1 MEPRTSNQV
10 RPNYSSSSSLYSPE
24 RLQPLSFS
32 ELPLDKDDLV
42 TQSELW
48 HSRQSDMDGNGVTR
62 RTQSLRHRSL
72 RHSFSYFS
80 TMEEPDSSHT
90 PTSQLPSCASSNQFS
105 SSPSNAMADGDCIAI
120 PVRRSH
126 SNMPNRPQ
134 SSTYSECD
142 HSPNQSISLSTS
154 SSSVTRSSSWQ
165 VVRKPSKESN
175 VTKYLFVQC
184 KKRHSPE
191 NSDSESSHGLSTS
204 KRNSRVFGENTNG
217 QEVSEGLSHMIPSL
231 SRRST
236 PSLQDISP
244 NELLN
249 MLNYAYDY
257 VLS

>member
-1 MEPRTSNQV
+1 MESRTYNQV
-10 RPNYSSSSSLYSPE
+10 RPNYSNSSSLHSPE
-24 RLQPLSFS
+24 RYQPLSFS

-48 HSRQSDMDGNGVTR
+48 HSRQSDIDGNGVSGR
-62 RTQSLRHRSL
+62 AQSLQHQSL

-80 TMEEPDSSHT
+80 MMEEPDSLHT
-90 PTSQLPSCASSNQFS
+90 PTNQLPSHTQDNALS
-105 SSPSNAMADGDCIAI
+105 SSTPSTAIADGDCIAT
-120 PVRRSH
+120 PVRRSQ
-126 SNMPNRPQ
+126 SNMFYRPQ

-142 HSPNQSISLSTS
+142 HSPNQSVSLTS

-191 NSDSESSHGLSTS
+191 NSDSEGAHSLSTS
-204 KRNSRVFGENTNG
+204 KRNSHVFGENMNG
-217 QEVSEGLSHMIPSL
+217 QEGASHVIPSF
-231 SRRST
+231 SHRST

-244 NELLN
+244 SELLN

>member
-1 MEPRTSNQV
+1 MESRTYNQV
-10 RPNYSSSSSLYSPE
+10 RPYYSSSSSLHSPE

-32 ELPLDKDDLV
+32 ELPMDKDDLV

-48 HSRQSDMDGNGVTR
+48 RSKHPETDGNGVVR
-62 RTQSLRHRSL
+62 RAQSLQHQSL

-80 TMEEPDSSHT
+80 TMEEADSLHPPNNQLSSYESTNQLSST
-90 PTSQLPSCASSNQFS
+90 PSTV
-105 SSPSNAMADGDCIAI
+105 MAGGDCIAI
-120 PVRRSH
+120 PVRRSE
-126 SNMPNRPQ
+126 SNMSYRPQ
-134 SSTYSECD
+134 SSTYSECN
-142 HSPNQSISLSTS
+142 HSPNQSVSLTS
-154 SSSVTRSSSWQ
+154 SSSITRSSSWQ
-165 VVRKPSKESN
+165 VVRKPSKDSN

-184 KKRHSPE
+184 KKRHSSE
-191 NSDSESSHGLSTS
+191 NSDSESAHNPSTS
-204 KRNSRVFGENTNG
+204 KRNSHVLGENVNG
-217 QEVSEGLSHMIPSL
+217 QEVSEGASHVIPSF